1 MIWPYRRDFRDR
13 TNYLAAVASEL
24 AAPVLRRWANGRSRG
39 TPAAPT
45 EWRTGLIVGHGHI
58 GDVLYR
64 TCSLGALAGGLQ
76 RCRWSYLTTEAGAEV
91 LRGNPA
97 LYDTLPWMS
106 GVNPSSTGPSHVE
119 ALRTRQYDVILC
131 TESVRHHTAL
141 RLALRLG
148 IPNRVAFVHKGL
160 SALVTYPVRLPHPM
174 SRPAQFREMVA
185 SLTGM
190 PIDEPLR
197 PKVFPAPA
205 DHEAADIA
213 WKRFGFAPHE
223 RVIACSMTTRQ
234 HTGRTPPQFFIDI
247 LQTVLER
254 DPDVRIVLCGTL
266 DDGRT
271 LRTAADALGPRAVL
285 CVGALSILGY
295 AAFLQKC
302 RAFFGSDSGPRHL
315 ANAAGIPVVFVRN
328 LATSA
333 VEAGTYCST
342 EWDAA
347 PSGEYLTDAQI
358 EIELGRVNRLGVAAR
373 LVKIAAATHAERS
386 VVGIGSDM

>member
-1 MIWPYRRDFRDR
+1 M
-13 TNYLAAVASEL
+13 
-24 AAPVLRRWANGRSRG
+24 
-39 TPAAPT
+39 
-45 EWRTGLIVGHGHI
+45 
-58 GDVLYR
+58 
-64 TCSLGALAGGLQ
+64 
-76 RCRWSYLTTEAGAEV
+76 
-91 LRGNPA
+91 
-97 LYDTLPWMS
+97 
-106 GVNPSSTGPSHVE
+106 
-119 ALRTRQYDVILC
+119 
-131 TESVRHHTAL
+131 
-141 RLALRLG
+141 
-148 IPNRVAFVHKGL
+148 
-160 SALVTYPVRLPHPM
+160 
-174 SRPAQFREMVA
+174 
-185 SLTGM
+185 
-190 PIDEPLR
+190 
-197 PKVFPAPA
+197 
-205 DHEAADIA
+205 
-213 WKRFGFAPHE
+213 
-223 RVIACSMTTRQ
+223 
-234 HTGRTPPQFFIDI
+234 GRTPPRFFIDI

-285 CVGALSILGY
+285 CAGALSILGY

-333 VEAGTYCST
+333 VEAGTYCPT

-373 LVKIAAATHAERS
+373 LVKMAAATHAATHTERS

>member
-39 TPAAPT
+39 TSTMPT

-64 TCSLGALAGGLQ
+64 TCSLDALARGLSN
-76 RCRWSYLTTEAGAEV
+76 CRWSYLTTEAGAEA

-106 GVNPSSTGPSHVE
+106 GATPSSIGTSHVE

-160 SALVTYPVRLPHPM
+160 SAFVTHPVRLPHPM
-174 SRPAQFREMVA
+174 SRPAQFREMVTRVTGA
-185 SLTGM
+185 S
-190 PIDEPLR
+190 IDEPLR

-205 DHEAADIA
+205 DRQAADAA
-213 WKRFGFAPHE
+213 WQRLGFAPEE

-234 HTGRTPPQFFIDI
+234 HLGQTPSRFFIDI
-247 LQTVLER
+247 LKAVLER
-254 DPDVRIVLCGTL
+254 DPGVRIALCGTL
-266 DDGRT
+266 DDGRI
-271 LRTAADALGPRAVL
+271 LRAAADVLGPRAAL

-333 VEAGTYCST
+333 VEAGTYCPS

-347 PSGEYLTDAQI
+347 PPTEYLTDAQI
-358 EIELGRVNRLGVAAR
+358 EAELGRVSRCGVATR
-373 LVKIAAATHAERS
+373 LAEMAAAARAERPA
-386 VVGIGSDM
+386 VGIGSGT